1 MAFVVIVEA
10 AAPVASW
17 RVPEALTYHRS
28 LPLPPYTTL
37 VGMLGA
43 ALGLALPGA
52 YQFLKERRIRL
63 GVGGWS
69 EGQGRDL
76 WKFQKLKDKE
86 VESDVLLREFWVETR
101 LALVIEAQDEETAQI
116 IGRAF
121 QTPAFPLTAG
131 PSDSLLK
138 AVAVRV
144 EALDPVSTR
153 SLAYTLIFREIS
165 PRYGLH
171 DSWEDLPIHRT
182 IRAPA
187 IERLPSG
194 FAFEADSPRRSWP
207 EKRSPSLPILSTS
220 TRGRKRSRATGSLRN
235 PGSSARVPPTPP
247 GRRNSLGSS
256 LCTVTTPRRCRR
268 NPPRHCPCQ
277 KGRPRERAEAT
288 DLPRA
293 RDRRLRGLVR
303 PGGRA
308 LWAH

>member
-52 YQFLKERRIRL
+52 YQFLKEHRIRL

-121 QTPAFPLTAG
+121 QSPAFPLTAG

-194 FAFEADSPRRSWP
+194 FAFEADSPRRLLARETVSFIADPIDLDLGEEEIQGYRVTPQSRFLRESPTYSTWK
-207 EKRSPSLPILSTS
+207 EKLPWIIPVHRYDSPPMPAEPSSTLPLPK
-220 TRGRKRSRATGSLRN
+220 GK
-235 PGSSARVPPTPP
+235 
-247 GRRNSLGSS
+247 
-256 LCTVTTPRRCRR
+256 TPR
-268 NPPRHCPCQ
+268 
-277 KGRPRERAEAT
+277 KGRSN
-288 DLPRA
+288 
-293 RDRRLRGLVR
+293 R
-303 PGGRA
+303 PTEST
-308 LWAH
+308 